1 MILRYILKGFRRHV
15 MRTIIMVLALV
26 FVAAMLVVLNN
37 TIATSRRQV
46 VDLIAREVGEQDI
59 TVTRV
64 DTSPDPFIDVQTTAA
79 LLRAAHPRV
88 RAVYPRFHATVE
100 VSLDTTPSSPLEPD
114 RAAGQPG
121 PAGPGNATLIARD
134 PESDDLGTVDVQEG
148 EYDLEGDRV
157 VLMRNTADA
166 YDLEVGD
173 EIVLSY
179 VIPIPREVGETQ
191 AENISVNRISRRFVV
206 SGIALQ
212 NGLGDDIQN
221 GVLAHVETVQRW
233 LELPGRAERLVVVLD
248 QGVYNTVDV
257 QTSVFRVRRIAEQL
271 RTALGQQADA
281 LELDITKAETLDG
294 ADLAFSMLQSMT
306 MVYGFLSMGVVGLLV
321 YSLIN
326 ANVDDRRRDL
336 AFLRILG
343 ARSRELFA
351 LVLVEVAI
359 VGAIGVGL
367 GTLAGQALST
377 FLVDRVIGSLIAN
390 MIENEGGLGGGLV
403 IGQVNLSLSPWSLV
417 STALIAGLVL
427 LLSAL
432 APANKAAS
440 TKIRYALDPG
450 SADNI
455 QLEDLAALRERTY
468 NWNITLAGV
477 VLTIMWGLV
486 FVGQNYL
493 FAQGNETVL
502 GAFMFGGMALLIL
515 GVSLLFFTLTVPF
528 ERVALLV
535 FRLMSPRLTFF
546 ASRNVLRAK
555 RRNTVIALMIVFSAT
570 LPTFLGTTAALT
582 EANFDVNTR
591 QSHGAPINSQIR
603 GGGRYYITF
612 FNPED
617 ADYVR
622 PTFLGRFT
630 DVEGVGPAVGL
641 TYAYSADTRNLV
653 KLRQTSVQ
661 VHGLTASPLNVVYAD
676 LTEVTGGEAAFERM
690 FDEPDAILLTAG
702 FAEYLD
708 VGIGDTVMVRGEG
721 LDHVVPMH
729 IVGLV
734 ERLAGFW
741 NIGRNLRY
749 IRWGGSVA
757 FVSMDTFL
765 RLSNDPNQET
775 ICIDGVCTASE
786 RDAPVIDRVLAGMEA
801 NADPQEVVKA
811 LRKALADR
819 NDIRISVTAEEV
831 RAVRQGFQTMRIVL
845 LVLTVLSLIT
855 SVLGVFSVI
864 YVTIQTRRLEIGML
878 KAVGITSWQL
888 VGTFA
893 IESLSMTVSATL
905 AGTVAG
911 TGLGYVFYAS
921 NNMMQNVPTLPA
933 FDTITVTFVL
943 AMVIIASLVSAAVA
957 SRGIVRQRVTQI
969 LRGV

>member
-1 MILRYILKGFRRHV
+1 MIVRYILKGFRRHV
-15 MRTIIMVLALV
+15 MRTIIMVLALA

-46 VDLIAREVGEQDI
+46 VDLIAREVGEHDI

-64 DTSPDPFIDVQTTAA
+64 DTNPDPFIDVEATAA
-79 LLRAAHPRV
+79 LLQAAHPRV

-100 VSLDTTPSSPLEPD
+100 VGLGATRSGSS
-114 RAAGQPG
+114 G

-134 PESDDLGTVDVQEG
+134 PGIDDLGTVDIQEG
-148 EYDLEGDRV
+148 EYDLSGDRV
-157 VLMRNTADA
+157 VVLRNTADA
-166 YDLEVGD
+166 YDLKLGD

-179 VIPIPREVGETQ
+179 AMPVPRQVGETQ
-191 AENISVNRISRRFVV
+191 AENISVNRISRRFTV

-212 NGLGDDIQN
+212 KGVGGGIQN

-233 LELPGRAERLVVVLD
+233 LELSGRAERLVVALD
-248 QGVYNTVDV
+248 QAVYNAVDV

-271 RTALGQQADA
+271 RTALGQQADTF
-281 LELDITKAETLDG
+281 ELDIAKAEMLDG

-359 VGAIGVGL
+359 VGTVGVGV

-377 FLVDRVIGSLIAN
+377 LLVDRAIGSLLAN
-390 MIENEGGLGGGLV
+390 MIENQGGLGGELV
-403 IGQVNLSLSPWSLV
+403 MAEVNLSLSPWSLV

-432 APANKAAS
+432 APANKAAR

-450 SADNI
+450 SADSI
-455 QLEDLAALRERTY
+455 QLEDLAALRERRY

-477 VLTIMWGLV
+477 ILTIMWGLI

-528 ERVALLV
+528 ERLALLV
-535 FRLMSPRLTFF
+535 FRLISPRLTFF
-546 ASRNVLRAK
+546 AARNVLRAK
-555 RRNTVIALMIVFSAT
+555 RRNTIIALMIVFSAT

-591 QSHGAPINSQIR
+591 QSHGAPINSRIR
-603 GGGRYYITF
+603 GEGAYYITF

-617 ADYVR
+617 TVYLR
-622 PTFLGRFT
+622 PSFLERFT
-630 DVEGVGPAVGL
+630 DVAGVGPVVGL
-641 TYAYSADTRNLV
+641 TYGYNASMRNLV
-653 KLRQTSVQ
+653 KLRQTSVR
-661 VHGLTASPLNVVYAD
+661 VHGLTASPLDVVYPD
-676 LTEVTGGEAAFERM
+676 LTQVTGGEAAFERM
-690 FDEPDAILLTAG
+690 FHEPDAILLTAG

-708 VGIGDTVMVRGEG
+708 VGIGDTVMVYGEG
-721 LDHVVPMH
+721 LDHVVPMQ

-734 ERLAGFW
+734 ERMAGFGTI
-741 NIGRNLRY
+741 IGRNLRN

-765 RLSNDPNQET
+765 RLANDPNRET
-775 ICIDGVCTASE
+775 ICIDGVCSASE
-786 RDAPVIDRVLAGMEA
+786 RDAAVIDRVLAGMD
-801 NADPQEVVKA
+801 ADADSQEVVKT

-819 NDIRISVTAEEV
+819 NDIRISITAEEV
-831 RAVRQGFQTMRIVL
+831 RAARQGFQTMRVVL

-878 KAVGITSWQL
+878 KAVGITGWQL

-905 AGTVAG
+905 TGTVAG
-911 TGLGYVFYAS
+911 TSLGYVFYIS

-933 FDTITVTFVL
+933 FDTMTVTFVL
-943 AMVIIASLVSAAVA
+943 VMVIVSSLISAVIA